1 MYEQSVVERAYAY
14 IEDLFGLEHESQA
27 EPNPLIPA
35 EQREDSQHPDRPK
48 SIAQVCIE
56 SARRANHE

>member
-14 IEDLFGLEHESQA
+14 IEDLFGLEHLVQA
-27 EPNPLIPA
+27 EPNPAIPA
-35 EQREDSQHPDRPK
+35 EQQEDSQYPYPPK
-48 SIAQVCIE
+48 SVAQVCIE

>member
-1 MYEQSVVERAYAY
+1 MYEQSVVERAYAFM
-14 IEDLFGLEHESQA
+14 EDLFGLEHVAQA
-27 EPNPLIPA
+27 EENPAIPA